1 MKKKIMLFL
10 CLILMFTSIPGTFLK
25 NTLAAEDSARKEQAY
40 TGVKTINGK
49 KYCFKN
55 GKKVTGMQKIG
66 NYYYFFSAS
75 AGGAMSSGWKLAKGY
90 FRYFS
95 KKTGRL
101 CTNQVINGRRVN
113 SKGIWIPVIV
123 LDPGHSAVVAGG
135 YEPLGPGSSQVKSKD
150 TSGTQGVATK
160 VPEYQLNLTIAK
172 KLKVLLERNG
182 YKVILTRTDNKVA
195 LSCKDRAMIANKVDA
210 DAFIR
215 IHANGSV
222 YSSANGAMT
231 ICTTKNSPYVKSVY
245 SKSKSLSTE
254 ILNAYVKSTGCKKE
268 YVWETDSMSGNNWS
282 KVPTTIIEMGY
293 MSNPDEDRK
302 MQNTSYQV
310 KMVKGIANG
319 INQFII
325 KG

>member
-1 MKKKIMLFL
+1 MKKKFMILL
-10 CLILMFTSIPGTFLK
+10 CVVLMFTSIPGTFLK
-25 NTLAAEDSARKEQAY
+25 DAMAAEDSVGENLEF
-40 TGVKTINGK
+40 TGIKTINGK

-55 GKKVTGMQKIG
+55 GKKVTGMQKVG

-101 CTNQVINGRRVN
+101 CTNQVINGRKVN

-135 YEPLGPGSSQVKSKD
+135 YEPLGPGSSQKKSKD
-150 TSGTQGVATK
+150 TSGTQGVATR
-160 VPEYQLNLTIAK
+160 VAEYQLNLNIAK
-172 KLKVLLERNG
+172 KLKTLLERKG
-182 YKVILTRTDNKVA
+182 YKVILTRTNNSVA
-195 LSCKDRAMIANKVDA
+195 LSCKDRAMIANRAKA

-215 IHANGSV
+215 IHANGSR

-231 ICTTKNSPYVKSVY
+231 ICTTKNSPYVKSLY
-245 SKSKSLSTE
+245 AKSKSLSTE
-254 ILNAYVKSTGCKKE
+254 ILNAYVKATGCKKE

-293 MSNPDEDRK
+293 MSNPAEDRK
-302 MQNTSYQV
+302 MQNASYQA

-319 INQFII
+319 IDRYII
-325 KG
+325 K